1 MEISLSKRS
10 VNVSRSYV
18 ALSKLDPWDVE
29 AVGNSVNRNRSRT
42 SIFHPSLGGSLFN
55 RFYPIGTEAKG
66 EGVNIIA
73 IISRESFSFKNKK
86 DKMVFSSKSFCR
98 KLDRY
103 PTGGGGIKGMFHELG

>member
-55 RFYPIGTEAKG
+55 RFYPIGTETKG

-73 IISRESFSFKNKK
+73 IISRESFSSKNKK
-86 DKMVFSSKSFCR
+86 DKMMFSSKSFCR

-103 PTGGGGIKGMFHELG
+103 PTGGGGIRGMFHELG